1 MTSSEAE
8 NYCAEKG
15 YHLVEINDQNQQDF
29 IVDKCTKIGP
39 GESNYP
45 GFWIGLKR
53 TEGTSTWKWLNSD
66 ATPEFTAWYKGEPDG
81 GKNSDLLAYAHKTY
95 NYKWVDMNKWIKAQ
109 GKPICQK
116 N

>member
-29 IVDKCTKIGP
+29 IVNKCTKIGP
-39 GESNYP
+39 GESIK

-66 ATPEFTAWYKGEPDG
+66 ATPEFTAWGGGEPHEG
-81 GKNSDLLAYAHKTY
+81 PNSDLLAFLHEVYG
-95 NYKWVDMNKWIKAQ
+95 YKWVDMKKSANIQ

-116 N
+116 LN